1 MDEIRTSIGGI
12 PYNATVVTLAGGT
25 SSATGAG
32 AAGSQANPIAVIDV
46 ANEYETVAASQTDQP
61 LGATGAAGDYLA
73 GLLIIPAST
82 SPGAVSIKDGAGSA
96 ITVFAGGAS
105 SLTNLVPFAVPF
117 PAKSTNGAWKVTTGA
132 NVSVVGFGDFT

>member
-1 MDEIRTSIGGI
+1 MDEVRTTYGGV
-12 PYNATVVTLAGGT
+12 PLKGGVLALGGDQGV
-25 SSATGAG
+25 AMG
-32 AAGSQANPIAVIDV
+32 
-46 ANEYETVAASQTDQP
+46 ANEYEAVAASTSAQP

-82 SPGAVSIKDGAGSA
+82 SPGAVSIQDGSNTA
-96 ITVFAGGAS
+96 ITIFAGGAS
-105 SLTNLVPFAVPF
+105 SVSNLAPFAVPF